1 MKKFIVVFSMLF
13 ITLGMFGQPMIGRQ
27 VIDMSQYGGI
37 ESFPLEMVYF
47 HTDREID
54 NDSIY
59 SLGGGYYM
67 TKISGVPDF
76 TVKFNFD
83 RSKAII
89 VGHQPFFMYSEF
101 VVRDDDKRLV
111 LYNEKPYFGF
121 IYDKKYKVLQY
132 FTSKKHYRKFI
143 RRNPGFGGQRNK

>member
-1 MKKFIVVFSMLF
+1 MLF

-47 HTDREID
+47 HTDREIE

-89 VGHQPFFMYSEF
+89 VGHQPFFMYSN
-101 VVRDDDKRLV
+101 R
-111 LYNEKPYFGF
+111 YNY
-121 IYDKKYKVLQY
+121 KKTEVIVCSYSMICPWILELNY
-132 FTSKKHYRKFI
+132 
-143 RRNPGFGGQRNK
+143 